1 MKTIKVQ
8 NDLASEIK
16 KEKQKLKIEL
26 LTQENDLLVKNLN
39 KPGWSFK
46 ASGKDLNTLGRLS
59 ILYFS
64 NINFLLKKNP
74 SIELGQSFS
83 KNNSYII
90 IISKEIKLE
99 ITFENS
105 QELIELLSNLIIFY
119 LNLA

>member
-26 LTQENDLLVKNLN
+26 LTQENQLLVKNLN

-59 ILYFS
+59 IYLF
-64 NINFLLKKNP
+64 
-74 SIELGQSFS
+74 
-83 KNNSYII
+83 YIFQI
-90 IISKEIKLE
+90 L
-99 ITFENS
+99 
-105 QELIELLSNLIIFY
+105 IFY
-119 LNLA
+119 